1 MRSFSRFMLR
11 LFGWTVDVSLP
22 DYPKCVICVAPH
34 TSNWDFILGKLAYL
48 SIGRKAGFL
57 MKKDWFFFPLGALF
71 RSMGGVP
78 VERSRKTDL
87 VEQLVRMYRSNDRF
101 AVAITPEATRKRNPD
116 WKRGFYYI
124 ALEAQVPIVLAYIDY
139 KYKRIGLNRMIEPT
153 GDIEADMKDI
163 KAYYRDFNGRY
174 PENFSVGD

>member
-1 MRSFSRFMLR
+1 M
-11 LFGWTVDVSLP
+11 
-22 DYPKCVICVAPH
+22 
-34 TSNWDFILGKLAYL
+34 
-48 SIGRKAGFL
+48 
-57 MKKDWFFFPLGALF
+57 
-71 RSMGGVP
+71 
-78 VERSRKTDL
+78 
-87 VEQLVRMYRSNDRF
+87 VEQLVRMYRSSDRF

-153 GDIEADMKDI
+153 GDIEAEMKEI